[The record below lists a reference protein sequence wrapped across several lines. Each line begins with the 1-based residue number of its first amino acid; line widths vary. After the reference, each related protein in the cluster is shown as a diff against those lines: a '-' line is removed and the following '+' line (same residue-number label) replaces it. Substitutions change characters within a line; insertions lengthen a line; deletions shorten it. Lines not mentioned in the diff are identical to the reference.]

1 MSLFTYMGWS
11 CRLRFV
17 GSAKLRDSL
26 LRDFKDGV
34 VDSGAARLKGYS
46 WRRIR
51 SRFSVNIFKRER

>member
-1 MSLFTYMGWS
+1 MGWS

-51 SRFSVNIFKRER
+51 RRFSVNIFKREQ